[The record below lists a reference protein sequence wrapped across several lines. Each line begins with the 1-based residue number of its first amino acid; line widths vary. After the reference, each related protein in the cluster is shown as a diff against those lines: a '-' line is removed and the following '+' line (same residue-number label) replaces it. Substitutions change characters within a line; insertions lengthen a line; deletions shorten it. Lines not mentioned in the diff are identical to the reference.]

1 MVTTKIKN
9 TKCKVF
15 RTTNHYVS
23 SQSMEIKN
31 IQNLQSLLHLAKKI
45 VIIPHTNP
53 DGDAIGSSLAW
64 MHFLQNKHDVDV
76 ISPNQYP
83 DFLKWVPGSSSVSI
97 FEENPTLA
105 KQKIDHADIVFTL
118 DFNTLKRIGE
128 MGTVVAKSSAKK
140 IIIDHH
146 QEPDDFADLTFSY
159 PSLGST
165 CELVYHMIEGLGGGD
180 QISSDMATALYL
192 GILTDTGSFR
202 FPSVTPTTHRVVA
215 QLIENGA
222 NPSEIS
228 GLVKDT
234 AHLGRLQ
241 LLGLALNNL
250 RYDESLRT
258 STITLSH
265 KELTA
270 CHFQKGDSEGIVNYG
285 LSISN
290 CVLAVL
296 MIEHPSDGYIKMSFR
311 SKGNFSVNDFAR
323 ENFSGGGHH
332 NAAGG
337 RSDLS
342 LQDTYKL
349 LIHKLKKCEKD
360 LLNA

>member
-1 MVTTKIKN
+1 M
-9 TKCKVF
+9 CLL
-15 RTTNHYVS
+15 TTNHYVS
-23 SQSMEIKN
+23 SQSMKIKN
-31 IQNLQSLLHLAKKI
+31 IQELQALLDTPKSI

-53 DGDAIGSSLAW
+53 DGDAIGSSLGW
-64 MHFLQNKHDVDV
+64 MHFLQQHNHHVEV

-83 DFLKWVPGSSSVSI
+83 DFLKWVPGSSAVSI
-97 FEENPTLA
+97 YEENPTHA
-105 KQKIDHADIVFTL
+105 KALIERADLIFTL

-128 MGTVVAKSSAKK
+128 MGVEVSKSTAKK

-146 QEPDDFADLTFSY
+146 QDPDDFADLTFSY

-165 CELVYHMIEGLGGGD
+165 CELVYHIIEGLGGGD
-180 QISSDMATALYL
+180 QIDANISTALYL

-215 QLIENGA
+215 HLIEKGA
-222 NPSEIS
+222 NPTEIS
-228 GLVKDT
+228 RLVKDT

-241 LLGLALNNL
+241 LLGIALNNL
-250 RYDESLRT
+250 RFDERLRT
-258 STITLSH
+258 ATITLSH
-265 KELTA
+265 AELTA
-270 CHFQKGDSEGIVNYG
+270 CNFQKGDSEGIVNYG

-296 MIEHPSDGYIKMSFR
+296 MIEHPTDGFVKMSFR

-337 RSDLS
+337 KSDLS
-342 LQDTYKL
+342 LEDTHKL
-349 LIHKLKKCEKD
+349 LIKKLEQCEED
-360 LLNA
+360 LSKA